1 MKINDLIKV
10 GVKSLKEKEIEEPIL
25 KMRLLIASVLNRSK
39 EYIIAHGENEIDSL
53 KLEEIYNKMKML
65 EEYVPIQYITNK
77 QEFMQLN
84 FFVNENVLIPRS
96 DTEILVEEIIENYKN
111 KEVKILDLCTGSGC
125 IAISLKKYIENS
137 KVYAID
143 ISEEALNI
151 AKQNAMNNETDITFI
166 KSDMFSNIKEEK
178 FDIIVSNPPYIKTE
192 VIKKLDKEVKKEPL
206 IALDGGND
214 GLYFYKKIIEEG
226 YKFLNEEGKIFFEI
240 GYDQK
245 EDIINLIN
253 NNNKYELIKTKKDLE
268 NNYRII
274 VIGKV

>member
-111 KEVKILDLCTGSGC
+111 KEVKILDLCTGSGW

-268 NNYRII
+268 NNDRII

>member
-143 ISEEALNI
+143 ISEKALNI
-151 AKQNAMNNETDITFI
+151 AKQNAINNETDITFI
-166 KSDMFSNIKEEK
+166 KSDIFSNIKEEK

-253 NNNKYELIKTKKDLE
+253 NNNKYELIKTKKDLG
-268 NNYRII
+268 NNDRII

>member
-166 KSDMFSNIKEEK
+166 KSDIFSNIKEEK

-268 NNYRII
+268 NNDRII

>member
-96 DTEILVEEIIENYKN
+96 DTEILAEEIIENYKN

-253 NNNKYELIKTKKDLE
+253 NNNKYELIKTKKDLG
-268 NNYRII
+268 NNDRII

>member
-1 MKINDLIKV
+1 
-10 GVKSLKEKEIEEPIL
+10 
-25 KMRLLIASVLNRSK
+25 
-39 EYIIAHGENEIDSL
+39 
-53 KLEEIYNKMKML
+53 MKML

-268 NNYRII
+268 NNDRII

>member
-268 NNYRII
+268 NNDRII

>member
-125 IAISLKKYIENS
+125 IAISLKKHIENS

-143 ISEEALNI
+143 ISEKALNI
-151 AKQNAMNNETDITFI
+151 AKQNAINNETDITFI
-166 KSDMFSNIKEEK
+166 KSDIFSNIKEEK

-253 NNNKYELIKTKKDLE
+253 NNKYELIKTKKDLG
-268 NNYRII
+268 NNDRII